1 MVSLLLFLFWS
12 GSGWRR
18 PNCGPGVVRLLI
30 GNLTGRRFVIIV
42 NLLRLVGA
50 INGSVVFLFSGFHR
64 FVRSFSAAIIK
75 TRVILDLSGSGS
87 HHQDYDQRRV
97 DCFTQHGASP
107 PQRSPTLLY
116 IAGLLASSGSLAI
129 LAAILRASLV
139 PIVARRRAR
148 GTAPMAPAV
157 ASRRAR

>member
-1 MVSLLLFLFWS
+1 MRV
-12 GSGWRR
+12 RR
-18 PNCGPGVVRLLI
+18 AADLRWPNGAPRVVRLLI

-97 DCFTQHGASP
+97 DCFTQQVPAPLRGR
-107 PQRSPTLLY
+107 QLY
-116 IAGLLASSGSLAI
+116 YTFRRLVSSSGSFWRYLPQSAALPREI
-129 LAAILRASLV
+129 AILR
-139 PIVARRRAR
+139 
-148 GTAPMAPAV
+148 
-157 ASRRAR
+157 